1 MLIMM
6 RIVAPTATA
15 LALIV
20 ALSGCSGS
28 GQKETTASS
37 TRTAA
42 ASTATPTPTPTPT
55 PAAMSVDEAGK
66 YFLGTVCP
74 VNAASKTLNDAL
86 VAQNLD
92 AIHSSSG
99 PLITS
104 AQDAARRLDDR
115 KVIWPEVIDQNDV
128 DSLRDYYFQAL
139 PAINTIKE
147 SASLEQANAVA
158 FPSDEVSGAAS
169 QRIRLRLNLS
179 ADTAQG
185 C

>member
-1 MLIMM
+1 MI
-6 RIVAPTATA
+6 RIIAPTAAA

-20 ALSGCSGS
+20 ALTGCSG
-28 GQKETTASS
+28 GGKNEATASS
-37 TRTAA
+37 TRTSA
-42 ASTATPTPTPTPT
+42 TATPTPTPTPT
-55 PAAMSVDEAGK
+55 PTAMSVDQAGR

-86 VAQNLD
+86 VAQNFD
-92 AIHSSSG
+92 AIHASAD
-99 PLITS
+99 PLITA

-115 KVIWPEVIDQNDV
+115 EVIWPEVIDQKDV
-128 DSLRDYYFQAL
+128 DSLRDYYFTAL
-139 PAINTIKE
+139 PAMNSIKE

-158 FPSDEVSGAAS
+158 FPVDDESGAAS

-179 ADTAQG
+179 ADTTQG